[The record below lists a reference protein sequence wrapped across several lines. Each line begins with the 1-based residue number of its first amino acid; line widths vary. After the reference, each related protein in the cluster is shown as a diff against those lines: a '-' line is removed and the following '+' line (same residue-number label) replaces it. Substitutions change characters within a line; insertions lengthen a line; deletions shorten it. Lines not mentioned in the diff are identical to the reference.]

1 MQPRQQQPTADGHL
15 SLLRLGYEDVREV
28 HKRRYLLQSISL
40 EIFSND
46 GRDPLLL
53 ALPPG
58 VSNKV
63 YKCLLATATSL
74 SDLAS
79 QKRAASM
86 EQLAGLGETS
96 VTQRWVRGELSSFK
110 YLTHLNTLAGRS
122 YNDLADYDSPKLD
135 LSQPA
140 TFTQVCGQS
149 PGLFITPPLL
159 KRRSECRT

>member
-86 EQLAGLGETS
+86 EQLAGLMGETS

-122 YNDLADYDSPKLD
+122 YNDLADYDSPELD

-159 KRRSECRT
+159 KRRS